1 MQGAKGE
8 AVLIVLRTLCN
19 EADAAGSAR
28 PMGKNARFL
37 FLLFFLKPMIWLCYR
52 MEAGVFMNSP
62 GKEFYPLFLV
72 VNREIVS
79 SGQRLSCIKI
89 LEEKTD

>member
-37 FLLFFLKPMIWLCYR
+37 FSPDSSQVYDLALLSHGSGR
-52 MEAGVFMNSP
+52 
-62 GKEFYPLFLV
+62 FY
-72 VNREIVS
+72 E
-79 SGQRLSCIKI
+79 
-89 LEEKTD
+89 